1 MEAAKNERNW
11 VEIYMTICMIGQMY
25 KMFLK
30 IVFKKKNYGLNE
42 TFAFS
47 NFKTIFENNYPSERD
62 DNVS

>member
-1 MEAAKNERNW
+1 
-11 VEIYMTICMIGQMY
+11 MY

-30 IVFKKKNYGLNE
+30 IIFKKKNYGLNE

>member
-11 VEIYMTICMIGQMY
+11 VEIYMTICMIGQNVQN
-25 KMFLK
+25 
-30 IVFKKKNYGLNE
+30 VFKKKNYGLNE

-62 DNVS
+62 DNVF